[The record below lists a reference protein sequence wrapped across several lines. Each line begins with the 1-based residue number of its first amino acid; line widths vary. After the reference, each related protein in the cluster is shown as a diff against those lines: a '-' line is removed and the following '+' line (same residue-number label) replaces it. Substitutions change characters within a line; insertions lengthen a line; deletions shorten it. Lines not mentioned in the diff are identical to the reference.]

1 MGGGKKP
8 KHTCQTCWVSI
19 KLTLLYKRV
28 RFRIIWLKQEMLF
41 SPLDTETFCFP
52 QPNSNHWRGNLS
64 VSYKYCQWKIS
75 LEGKSYCFLKE
86 REYIYNFCTL
96 WIFKDILKESSFY
109 TPPHL
114 VTVQQ
119 SLWNLI
125 MQLLCSRQLVVVD
138 CFFCCTKHPRLFQL
152 VWLWG

>member
-1 MGGGKKP
+1 MAWVLVIIKTISCQCLKGPKMGGGKKP
-8 KHTCQTCWVSI
+8 KHTFQTCWVSI

-64 VSYKYCQWKIS
+64 VSYKYCQWKIG

-109 TPPHL
+109 TPPP
-114 VTVQQ
+114 T
-119 SLWNLI
+119 
-125 MQLLCSRQLVVVD
+125 LLQCNSH
-138 CFFCCTKHPRLFQL
+138 CET
-152 VWLWG
+152 W